1 MEKKEYMWKKIIR
14 NAEKGVS
21 GWKRGPS
28 KTPKGVERD
37 PPFPLEEIEWEPPPP
52 YKQEMGVPTKLS
64 EQINP
69 L

>member
-1 MEKKEYMWKKIIR
+1 MIAETRIQGQKKYC
-14 NAEKGVS
+14 NAAKGVS

-37 PPFPLEEIEWEPPPP
+37 PPSPLEEIEWEPPR
-52 YKQEMGVPTKLS
+52 
-64 EQINP
+64 P